1 MIASK
6 ADIGTL
12 SLLSQVSSTFYA
24 YYNAFLYQNAND
36 ACVPTLA
43 LSQENRLPLTGP
55 HPATFVKEVMISDRN
70 GFYDEAFENVEE
82 MERFKERLSAAMH
95 NISKYAPKEG
105 LRSFTFMP
113 RYSGLHDIFTVQD
126 PAWRSLESLV
136 IACELYHLDK
146 MVVFSEKILVRLNV
160 YFSHLCRLS
169 HLSNEFLGL
178 TTTKWTI
185 FDST

>member
-1 MIASK
+1 MCSALQSLFVDFPLELHSLIASK

-12 SLLSQVSSTFYA
+12 SLLSQVSSAFYA

-43 LSQENRLPLTGP
+43 LPQEDRLPLTGP

-70 GFYDEAFENVEE
+70 GFYDEQFKNAEE
-82 MERFKERLSAAMH
+82 IQRFKELLSAAMH

-113 RYSGLHDIFTVQD
+113 GYCSLHDIFTVQD
-126 PAWRSLESLV
+126 PAWRSLESLI
-136 IACELYHLDK
+136 IACTLWHLHK
-146 MVVFSEKILVRLNV
+146 MVGFSEKILVRLSIAL
-160 YFSHLCRLS
+160 FPSM
-169 HLSNEFLGL
+169 
-178 TTTKWTI
+178 
-185 FDST
+185 